1 MKYAFFVG
9 CTMAHRLQ
17 FAEKSIRMI
26 APKFDIDLVDL
37 PFTCCPE
44 PNAIRAMSDD
54 AWLTFAARNIA
65 LAEAKELDI
74 LTACAG
80 CHESLSLA
88 KHELDEKP
96 ERKEKVNEILKDLDL
111 EYKGT
116 STIIHVHQLLF
127 DKVGVETLSSMV
139 SRPIPIKVVTHTGCH
154 LLRPERILH
163 VDDAEVPV
171 KLDSLCEALGMEP
184 LEYMDKT
191 MCCGAGVRKTNSV
204 TSYAVLREKMTSME
218 MVEPDAIVVFCPTC
232 FITFESGQRVANRIF
247 GTSFKLPVF
256 YYTELLAI
264 AMYIPDTDLL
274 LNEHRVKIDLPKS
287 EPVKEA
293 TEVDM
298 GDSVASR
305 P

>member
-1 MKYAFFVG
+1 MKFAFFIG
-9 CTMAHRLQ
+9 CTMAYRLQ

-54 AWLTFAARNIA
+54 TWLTFAARNIA
-65 LAEAKELDI
+65 LAEGKGLDI

-88 KHELDEKP
+88 KYELDEKP
-96 ERKEKVNEILKDLDL
+96 ERKEKTNEILKEIGL

-116 STIIHVHQLLF
+116 SKIIHVHQLLF
-127 DKVGVETLSSMV
+127 DEIGVETLTSKV
-139 SRPIPIKVVTHTGCH
+139 TRPIPIKVVTHSGCH

-163 VDDAEVPV
+163 VDNAEVPV
-171 KLDSLCEALGMEP
+171 KLDLMCEALGMEP
-184 LEYMDKT
+184 LDYMDKT

-204 TSYAVLREKMTSME
+204 TSYAVLREKLTSMQ

-247 GTSFKLPVF
+247 DTDFKFPVF
-256 YYTELLAI
+256 YYTELLAM
-264 AMYIPDTDLL
+264 AMDLPDTELL
-274 LNEHRVKIDLPKS
+274 LNEHRVNIDLPKS
-287 EPVKEA
+287 EKTSEEA
-293 TEVDM
+293 EVDL
-298 GDSVASR
+298 GDSVASS

>member
-9 CTMAHRLQ
+9 CTLAFRLQ
-17 FAEKSIRMI
+17 FAEKSIRMV
-26 APKFDIDLVDL
+26 APKFNINLVDL

-44 PNAIRAMSDD
+44 PNAVRALSDET
-54 AWLTFAARNIA
+54 WLTFAARNIA
-65 LAEAKELDI
+65 LAEAEGLNI

-88 KHELDEKP
+88 KHELDTKSEK
-96 ERKEKVNEILKDLDL
+96 KNKVNEILKDLGL

-116 STIIHVHQLLF
+116 SSIIHLHQLLF
-127 DKVGVETLSSMV
+127 DEIGVETLSAKV
-139 SRPIPIKVVTHTGCH
+139 TRPIPIKVVTHTGCH

-163 VDDAEVPV
+163 VDNAEVPV
-171 KLDSLCEALGMEP
+171 KLDLLCETLGMEP

-204 TSYAVLREKMTSME
+204 TSYAVLREKMASME

-232 FITFESGQRVANRIF
+232 FITFESGQRVANRLF
-247 GTSFKLPVF
+247 GTDFKFPVF

-264 AMYIPDTDLL
+264 AMGLPETDLL
-274 LNEHRVKIDLPKS
+274 LAEHRVKIDLPKS
-287 EPVKEA
+287 KE
-293 TEVDM
+293 TEVDIGNSM
-298 GDSVASR
+298 ASSL
-305 P
+305 

>member
-1 MKYAFFVG
+1 MKYAFFPG
-9 CTMAHRLQ
+9 CTMAYRLQ
-17 FAEKSIRMI
+17 FAEKSVRMI

-44 PNAIRAMSDD
+44 PNAVRAMSDD
-54 AWLTFAARNIA
+54 TWVTFAARNIA
-65 LAEAKELDI
+65 LAEAEGLDI

-96 ERKEKVNEILKDLDL
+96 ERKEKVNEILKKLGL

-154 LLRPERILH
+154 LLRPEKILH

-247 GTSFKLPVF
+247 GTNFKLPVF

-264 AMYIPDTDLL
+264 AMDIPDTDLL
-274 LNEHRVKIDLPKS
+274 LKEHRVKIDLPKS
-287 EPVKEA
+287 EPVKEEA
-293 TEVDM
+293 EVDM
-298 GDSVASR
+298 GDSVASS

>member
-9 CTMAHRLQ
+9 CTLAFRLQ
-17 FAEKSIRMI
+17 FAEKSIRMV
-26 APKFDIDLVDL
+26 APKFNINLVDL

-44 PNAIRAMSDD
+44 PNAVRALSDET
-54 AWLTFAARNIA
+54 WLTFAARNIA
-65 LAEAKELDI
+65 LAEAEGLNI

-88 KHELDEKP
+88 KHELDTKSEK
-96 ERKEKVNEILKDLDL
+96 KNKVNEILKDLGL

-116 STIIHVHQLLF
+116 SSIIHLHQLLF
-127 DKVGVETLSSMV
+127 DEIGVETLSAKV
-139 SRPIPIKVVTHTGCH
+139 TRPIPIKVVTHTGCH

-163 VDDAEVPV
+163 VDNAEVPV
-171 KLDSLCEALGMEP
+171 KLDLLCETLGMEP

-204 TSYAVLREKMTSME
+204 TSYAVLREKMASME

-247 GTSFKLPVF
+247 GTDFKFPVF

-264 AMYIPDTDLL
+264 AMGLPETDLL
-274 LNEHRVKIDLPKS
+274 LAEHRVKIDLPKS
-287 EPVKEA
+287 KE
-293 TEVDM
+293 TEVDIGNSM
-298 GDSVASR
+298 ASSL
-305 P
+305 

>member
-1 MKYAFFVG
+1 MKFAFFPG
-9 CTMAHRLQ
+9 CTMAYRLQ
-17 FAEKSIRMI
+17 FAEKSVRMI

-54 AWLTFAARNIA
+54 TWVTFAARNIA
-65 LAEAKELDI
+65 LAEAEGLDI
-74 LTACAG
+74 LTSCAG
-80 CHESLSLA
+80 CLESLALA
-88 KHELDEKP
+88 KHELDKNE
-96 ERKEKVNEILKDLDL
+96 ERKNKVNAILKDIGL
-111 EYKGT
+111 EYKG
-116 STIIHVHQLLF
+116 SSKIIHVHQLLF
-127 DKVGVETLSSMV
+127 DDIGLETITSMV
-139 SRPIPIKVVTHTGCH
+139 KRPIPIKVVTHPGCH

-171 KLDSLCEALGMEP
+171 KLDMLCEALGMEP
-184 LEYMDKT
+184 LDYMDKT

-232 FITFESGQRVANRIF
+232 FITFESGQRVTNRIF
-247 GTSFKLPVF
+247 GTDFMFPVF

-264 AMYIPDTDLL
+264 AMDLPETDLL
-274 LNEHRVKIDLPKS
+274 LNEHRVKIDLSKRGES
-287 EPVKEA
+287 DIDV
-293 TEVDM
+293 
-298 GDSVASR
+298 GDSVVSS

>member
-1 MKYAFFVG
+1 MKYAFFPG
-9 CTMAHRLQ
+9 CTMAYRLQ
-17 FAEKSIRMI
+17 FAEKSVRMI

-44 PNAIRAMSDD
+44 QNAVRAMSDD
-54 AWLTFAARNIA
+54 TWVTFAARNIA
-65 LAEAKELDI
+65 LAEAEGLDI

-96 ERKEKVNEILKDLDL
+96 ERKEKVNEILKKLGL

-154 LLRPERILH
+154 LLRPEKILH

-171 KLDSLCEALGMEP
+171 KLDLLCEALGMDP

-247 GTSFKLPVF
+247 GTKFKFPVF

-264 AMYIPDTDLL
+264 AMDLPDIDLL
-274 LNEHRVKIDLPKS
+274 LKEHRVKIDLPKS
-287 EPVKEA
+287 EPVKEEA
-293 TEVDM
+293 DVDI
-298 GDSVASR
+298 GDTVASS

>member
-1 MKYAFFVG
+1 MKYAFFIG
-9 CTMAHRLQ
+9 CTMAYRLQ

-26 APKFDIDLVDL
+26 VPKFDIELVDL

-54 AWLTFAARNIA
+54 TWLTFAARNIA
-65 LAEAKELDI
+65 LAEAEGLDI

-88 KHELDEKP
+88 KHELDEKS
-96 ERKEKVNEILKDLDL
+96 ERKDKVNEILKDLGL

-127 DKVGVETLSSMV
+127 DEIGIETLSSKV
-139 SRPIPIKVVTHTGCH
+139 NRPIPIKVVTHSGCH

-163 VDDAEVPV
+163 VDNAEVPV
-171 KLDSLCEALGMEP
+171 KLDSLCEILGMEP

-232 FITFESGQRVANRIF
+232 FITFESGQLISSSQSS
-247 GTSFKLPVF
+247 TTPS
-256 YYTELLAI
+256 
-264 AMYIPDTDLL
+264 
-274 LNEHRVKIDLPKS
+274 S
-287 EPVKEA
+287 WQ
-293 TEVDM
+293 
-298 GDSVASR
+298 
-305 P
+305 

>member
-1 MKYAFFVG
+1 MRYAFFPG
-9 CTMAHRLQ
+9 CTMAYRLQ
-17 FAEKSIRMI
+17 FAEKSIRMV
-26 APKFDIDLVDL
+26 APIFDVELVDL

-44 PNAIRAMSDD
+44 PNTVRAMSDD
-54 AWLTFAARNIA
+54 TWLTLAARNIA
-65 LAEAKELDI
+65 LAEAEGLNI
-74 LTACAG
+74 LTSCAG

-88 KHELDEKP
+88 KHELDEKSQ
-96 ERKEKVNEILKDLDL
+96 RKTKVNEILKDLGL

-116 STIIHVHQLLF
+116 SSIIHMHQLLF
-127 DKVGVETLSSMV
+127 DEIGIETISSKVTS
-139 SRPIPIKVVTHTGCH
+139 PIPIKVVTHSGCH

-163 VDDAEVPV
+163 VDNAEVPV
-171 KLDSLCEALGMEP
+171 KLDLLCETLGMDP

-204 TSYAVLREKMTSME
+204 TSYAVLREKMTSMK

-247 GTSFKLPVF
+247 GTEFQFPVF

-264 AMYIPDTDLL
+264 ALGLPDTDLL
-274 LNEHRVKIDLPKS
+274 LAEHRVKINFPKS
-287 EPVKEA
+287 EKTMDE
-293 TEVDM
+293 TELDT
-298 GDSVASR
+298 GDSVTSS

>member
-1 MKYAFFVG
+1 MKYAFFIG
-9 CTMAHRLQ
+9 CTIAYRLQ
-17 FAEKSIRMI
+17 FAEKSIRMV
-26 APKFDIDLVDL
+26 APKFNIDLVDL

-44 PNAIRAMSDD
+44 PNAIRALSDD
-54 AWLTFAARNIA
+54 TWLTFAARNIA
-65 LAEAKELDI
+65 LAEAEGLDI

-80 CHESLSLA
+80 CHESLSMA
-88 KHELDEKP
+88 KHELDLKP
-96 ERKEKVNEILKDLDL
+96 ERKEKANEILKNLGL

-116 STIIHVHQLLF
+116 SKIIHMHQVLF
-127 DKVGVETLSSMV
+127 DEIGVETISSKV
-139 SRPIPIKVVTHTGCH
+139 TRPIPIKVVTHSGCH

-163 VDDAEVPV
+163 VDNAEVPV
-171 KLDSLCEALGMEP
+171 KLDLLCEALGMEP

-247 GTSFKLPVF
+247 GTEFKFPVF

-264 AMYIPDTDLL
+264 AMGLPDTDLL
-274 LNEHRVKIDLPKS
+274 LAEHRVQIELPRS
-287 EPVKEA
+287 EEKPKGS
-293 TEVDM
+293 EVDV
-298 GDSVASR
+298 GDSMASS

>member
-1 MKYAFFVG
+1 MKYAFFIG
-9 CTMAHRLQ
+9 CTMAYRLQ

-26 APKFDIDLVDL
+26 APKFDIELVDL

-44 PNAIRAMSDD
+44 PNAIRALSDD
-54 AWLTFAARNIA
+54 TWLTFAARNIA
-65 LAEAKELDI
+65 LAESEGLDI

-88 KHELDEKP
+88 KHELDEKS
-96 ERKEKVNEILKDLDL
+96 ERKEKVNEILRDLNL

-116 STIIHVHQLLF
+116 SSIIHAHQLLF
-127 DKVGVETLSSMV
+127 DEIGVETLSSMV
-139 SRPIPIKVVTHTGCH
+139 KRPIPIKVVTHSGCH

-163 VDDAEVPV
+163 VDNAEVPV

-184 LEYMDKT
+184 LDYMDKT

-204 TSYAVLREKMTSME
+204 TSYAVLREKMTSMQ

-247 GTSFKLPVF
+247 GTNFKFPVF

-264 AMYIPDTDLL
+264 AMDLPDTDLL
-274 LNEHRVKIDLPKS
+274 LNEHRIEIDLPKS
-287 EPVKEA
+287 DPTKEE

-298 GDSVASR
+298 GDSVASS

>member
-1 MKYAFFVG
+1 MKYAFFIG
-9 CTMAHRLQ
+9 CTMAYRLQ
-17 FAEKSIRMI
+17 FAEKSIRMV
-26 APKFDIDLVDL
+26 APKLGLELVDL

-44 PNAIRAMSDD
+44 PNAIRALSDD
-54 AWLTFAARNIA
+54 TWLTFAARNIA
-65 LAEAKELDI
+65 LAEAEGLDI

-88 KHELDEKP
+88 KHELDKKP
-96 ERKEKVNEILKDLDL
+96 ERRERVNEVLKGIDI
-111 EYKGT
+111 EYKG
-116 STIIHVHQLLF
+116 SSKIIHVHQLLF
-127 DKVGVETLSSMV
+127 DEIGIETLSSMV
-139 SRPIPIKVVTHTGCH
+139 KQPIPIKVVTHTGCH

-171 KLDSLCEALGMEP
+171 KLDLLCEALGMEP

-232 FITFESGQRVANRIF
+232 FITFESGQRVANKIF
-247 GTSFKLPVF
+247 GTDFKFPVF

-264 AMYIPDTDLL
+264 AMGLPDTDLL
-274 LNEHRVKIDLPKS
+274 LNEHRVKIDLPISDEKS
-287 EPVKEA
+287 EDA
-293 TEVDM
+293 RVDL
-298 GDSVASR
+298 GDSMTSS

>member
-1 MKYAFFVG
+1 MKYAFFPG
-9 CTMAHRLQ
+9 CTMAYRLQ
-17 FAEKSIRMI
+17 HAEKSIRMV

-54 AWLTFAARNIA
+54 TWLTFAARNIA
-65 LAEAKELDI
+65 LAEAEGLDI

-88 KHELDEKP
+88 KHELDGKP
-96 ERKEKVNEILKDLDL
+96 ERKSMVNEILKDLGL

-116 STIIHVHQLLF
+116 STIIHMHQMLF
-127 DKVGVETLSSMV
+127 DKIGVETLFSKV
-139 SRPIPIKVVTHTGCH
+139 TRPVPIKVVTHSGCH
-154 LLRPERILH
+154 LLRPERVLH
-163 VDDAEVPV
+163 VDNAEVPV
-171 KLDSLCEALGMEP
+171 KLDLLCEALGMDP

-247 GTSFKLPVF
+247 GTNFKFPVF
-256 YYTELLAI
+256 YYTELLAV
-264 AMYIPDTDLL
+264 AMGLPESDLL
-274 LNEHRVKIDLPKS
+274 LAEHRVKLDLPKS
-287 EPVKEA
+287 EETQEETK
-293 TEVDM
+293 TDI
-298 GDSVASR
+298 GDSMTTS